1 MQEECKAIPAKCLK
15 TCFEISDAGRL
26 DAMDDTLNG
35 MDRIEDRNLNDAVM
49 KAIELIRAGQTPGDA
64 VHLAAK
70 PCHLSESEIAY
81 YVGQWSGS
89 RVKSCSDPVHK
100 KGSYSANT

>member
-1 MQEECKAIPAKCLK
+1 
-15 TCFEISDAGRL
+15 
-26 DAMDDTLNG
+26 MDDTLNG

-49 KAIELIRAGQTPGDA
+49 KAIELIMAGQAPGETI
-64 VHLAAK
+64 HLAAK

-89 RVKSCSDPVHK
+89 LKARKELQSTAAPAHPLQQK
-100 KGSYSANT
+100 QRNLILKH